1 MLVNRLRTMLA
12 GAHAPALAADAEG
25 DGNADAV
32 GFEWRVLL
40 AFVEVAVTVGLAVGL
55 AAGLGEL
62 VLAVGYTFGVLLGPG
77 HAGP

>member
-1 MLVNRLRTMLA
+1 MLA

-25 DGNADAV
+25 DGDADAV
-32 GFEWRVLL
+32 GFEWRAPLALL
-40 AFVEVAVTVGLAVGL
+40 AFGEVAVTVGLAV
-55 AAGLGEL
+55 GLGEL

>member
-25 DGNADAV
+25 DGDADAI
-32 GFEWRVLL
+32 GFEWWVLL
-40 AFVEVAVTVGLAVGL
+40 AFVEVAVVVGLAV
-55 AAGLGEL
+55 GLGEL
-62 VLAVGYTFGVLLGPG
+62 VLAVGYTFGALLGPG